1 MDILLTVLVIT
12 IGSVIALGAQ
22 ILALVLVGM
31 AAFERIEVPVLSVYQ
46 PKRCC
51 RQFRLARHPFD
62 EIVFRVKIHR
72 VAQGINQ

>member
-1 MDILLTVLVIT
+1 MDPLRPLGILESI
-12 IGSVIALGAQ
+12 
-22 ILALVLVGM
+22 
-31 AAFERIEVPVLSVYQ
+31 AFERIEVPLLSVYQ
-46 PKRCC
+46 PKRCR